1 MIKSNIQL
9 QGFLRETR
17 QFNSRSNFANNGSR
31 LCAVWEIEKQMLNY
45 AEKFI

>member
-1 MIKSNIQL
+1 MSKKVKNDPDNYSKMSL
-9 QGFLRETR
+9 PHE
-17 QFNSRSNFANNGSR
+17 SEEAANNRLR

>member
-1 MIKSNIQL
+1 MVGSGYIQRL
-9 QGFLRETR
+9 
-17 QFNSRSNFANNGSR
+17 R